1 MYMLSP
7 YRFWLLRICAR
18 GCIGIC
24 GPWHLLGTAMV
35 VDESIVTATGMAL
48 PSLTTVVTRI
58 PTCSV
63 KDYVF
68 ATPPGPYTR
77 NPRRR
82 RTRRA
87 RAFVR
92 LYSAKMRRPSA
103 RARSSCRGVCWSR
116 AVVSSSVSL
125 PAPFTFRGTATPS
138 STVFINWGARLQARL
153 RFDVSASRSSTNSS
167 RFALWMGCL

>member
-1 MYMLSP
+1 MFMCMHPIYTHIYVYIGVYIYISFIYNLCTLIYVCYSVYIRMYMLSP

-87 RAFVR
+87 RAFAR
-92 LYSAKMRRPSA
+92 LYSARMPWPSA
-103 RARSSCRGVCWSR
+103 RALFSCREVCWSR
-116 AVVSSSVSL
+116 ACVYS
-125 PAPFTFRGTATPS
+125 
-138 STVFINWGARLQARL
+138 
-153 RFDVSASRSSTNSS
+153 
-167 RFALWMGCL
+167 